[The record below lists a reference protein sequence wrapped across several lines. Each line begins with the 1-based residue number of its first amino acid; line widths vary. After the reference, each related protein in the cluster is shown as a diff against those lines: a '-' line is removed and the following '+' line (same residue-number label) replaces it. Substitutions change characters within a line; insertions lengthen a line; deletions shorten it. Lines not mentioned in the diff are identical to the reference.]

1 MRFYRF
7 EDNVPI
13 CLKRRDILFE
23 EALRVWQKEADFA
36 QGHFV
41 AVF

>member
-1 MRFYRF
+1 MSFYRF